1 MNEDRVDEVLPEQV
15 EVEVEGEQ
23 PKQSGD
29 AIEPDMALTV
39 RVFVHGKNMI
49 VCVKADHAKD
59 GFKEKLDRTAFQIS
73 SALAF
78 GLNHFKAEIK
88 ALLNADR

>member
-15 EVEVEGEQ
+15 EGEQ
-23 PKQSGD
+23 PKQSDD
-29 AIEPDMALTV
+29 AIGPDMAITV
-39 RVFVHGKNMI
+39 RVYVHDKKMI
-49 VCVKADHAKD
+49 VYVNADHAKD
-59 GFKEKLDRTAFQIS
+59 GFEEKLDRTALQIS

>member
-15 EVEVEGEQ
+15 EGEQ
-23 PKQSGD
+23 PKQSDD

-39 RVFVHGKNMI
+39 RVFVHGKKMI

-59 GFKEKLDRTAFQIS
+59 GFKEKLDRMAFQIS

-78 GLNHFKAEIK
+78 GLNHFRAEIK

>member
-15 EVEVEGEQ
+15 EGEQ
-23 PKQSGD
+23 PKQSDD

-39 RVFVHGKNMI
+39 RVFVHDKKMI

-59 GFKEKLDRTAFQIS
+59 GFKEKLDRMAFQIS

-78 GLNHFKAEIK
+78 GLNHFRAEIK